1 MSTINFPLQKTL
13 LYAASSTWHPD
24 TLQMLH
30 LDNCYTGIKRHAL
43 SHLSSRSKKC
53 FPNISRNLSVSI
65 GNPTRNFSV
74 SLPNFPTPEQEMEN
88 AARLRHG
95 AGLYRDQTIETG
107 TLSVLSFWHLQHCDT
122 LTTCSSLLKECLLS
136 PTDGIMS
143 KDASSASQWWSCFP
157 GPVWKHYS
165 KHSMFD
171 SKRFI
176 WEMKILWIL
185 REMSFGL
192 FSGANCLWKPK
203 CWIKICS
210 KLSWPPSAYFH
221 PDFTHFTFS
230 DGDIWSSADNWRE
243 SLHPS
248 GHNHQAQNIQTY

>member
-1 MSTINFPLQKTL
+1 
-13 LYAASSTWHPD
+13 
-24 TLQMLH
+24 
-30 LDNCYTGIKRHAL
+30 
-43 SHLSSRSKKC
+43 
-53 FPNISRNLSVSI
+53 
-65 GNPTRNFSV
+65 
-74 SLPNFPTPEQEMEN
+74 MEN

-143 KDASSASQWWSCFP
+143 KDASSASQCDHVSRAPSENIIQNIQCSTQKESSKKWKYREFCEKCHLDCSVEPIACENPSVGDQNLQQIILVAICIFP
-157 GPVWKHYS
+157 
-165 KHSMFD
+165 
-171 SKRFI
+171 
-176 WEMKILWIL
+176 
-185 REMSFGL
+185 
-192 FSGANCLWKPK
+192 
-203 CWIKICS
+203 
-210 KLSWPPSAYFH
+210 H